1 MLLTELALILSES
14 KGENAGGKGL
24 AEREALIKRAIRS
37 EMQGDFGIK
46 GLAAKLG
53 TLPRSTGSDPRTDAA
68 GAPFELEHG
77 VELPTDPAGHRDL
90 LVTLIDQSAALID
103 GLLGLTGGEAIGNDD
118 RTGLTALKAGDADLR
133 GDVVAMTFTS

>member
-1 MLLTELALILSES
+1 
-14 KGENAGGKGL
+14 
-24 AEREALIKRAIRS
+24 
-37 EMQGDFGIK
+37 MQGDFGIK

-53 TLPRSTGSDPRTDAA
+53 TLPGAPAPTRTDAA

-90 LVTLIDQSAALID
+90 LVTLIDQSATLID